1 MKNVNE
7 VVDIILKDIASG
19 IKKEWNKLEIIRF
32 VYLKVGKYLEKNTD
46 FFLNDKLE
54 SLKISDED
62 IKRIYT
68 DDKIAVA
75 NRNNNYSYQII
86 CKSAALVLKGI
97 FDRLNIKSTMV
108 HTCGKEDEIRH
119 WFLVVS
125 DDNYK
130 QYYLTLAADLPYI
143 KNEFPTHHFAN
154 SIPYFN
160 ITQNSISKNEDKSK
174 ESLNKVKDRIL
185 KSGKNLNEY
194 IVFKSKDNH
203 YIIMLKE
210 DLPKIKINNNNIN
223 YMELQD
229 NIDIIFQNGNIV
241 NLVTRQYDIPDDV
254 KLKHTVTNVD
264 DFVFEYDE
272 IDYTVLLDENDK
284 DISLRDIDNNIGYCL
299 YQYENLVTD
308 KRFNIS
314 SYITI

>member
-130 QYYLTLAADLPYI
+130 QYY
-143 KNEFPTHHFAN
+143 FC
-154 SIPYFN
+154 
-160 ITQNSISKNEDKSK
+160 
-174 ESLNKVKDRIL
+174 
-185 KSGKNLNEY
+185 
-194 IVFKSKDNH
+194 
-203 YIIMLKE
+203 
-210 DLPKIKINNNNIN
+210 NN
-223 YMELQD
+223 
-229 NIDIIFQNGNIV
+229 
-241 NLVTRQYDIPDDV
+241 
-254 KLKHTVTNVD
+254 
-264 DFVFEYDE
+264 
-272 IDYTVLLDENDK
+272 
-284 DISLRDIDNNIGYCL
+284 
-299 YQYENLVTD
+299 
-308 KRFNIS
+308 
-314 SYITI
+314 

>member
-1 MKNVNE
+1 MF
-7 VVDIILKDIASG
+7 L
-19 IKKEWNKLEIIRF
+19 
-32 VYLKVGKYLEKNTD
+32 GKYLEKNTD

-194 IVFKSKDNH
+194 IEH
-203 YIIMLKE
+203 Y
-210 DLPKIKINNNNIN
+210 N
-223 YMELQD
+223 
-229 NIDIIFQNGNIV
+229 
-241 NLVTRQYDIPDDV
+241 
-254 KLKHTVTNVD
+254 
-264 DFVFEYDE
+264 
-272 IDYTVLLDENDK
+272 
-284 DISLRDIDNNIGYCL
+284 
-299 YQYENLVTD
+299 
-308 KRFNIS
+308 
-314 SYITI
+314 